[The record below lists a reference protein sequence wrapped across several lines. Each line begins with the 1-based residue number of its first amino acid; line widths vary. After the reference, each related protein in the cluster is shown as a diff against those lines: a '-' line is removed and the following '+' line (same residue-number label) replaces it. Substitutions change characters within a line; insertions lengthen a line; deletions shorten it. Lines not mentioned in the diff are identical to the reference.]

1 MEEYSQELKVGAAIV
16 LAVIFGFLGI
26 RFFQDLPLFGG
37 SYPMYAQFE
46 EAGGLV
52 SGNPVHMKG
61 VSIGTVDYVELDQ
74 KTQTVQVR
82 FKVNE
87 GITIPEGSHA
97 KVAGFSGLG
106 GVRVSILPGPRDSPP
121 LPPGSTLEGPPE
133 GTVFERL
140 TDQAPELASKADS
153 LLSNTN
159 MTMEALSTQ
168 LQDPESDLRKT
179 LRSAQN
185 ITADLE
191 SVTEAEKET
200 IRALLQNLRSVSS
213 DLEAFMG
220 ENSDSLDLAVR
231 RLNQSLNRLNRG
243 LTSFERTSATLDTIA
258 TKLNEGR
265 GTAGQLINDPSLY
278 MRLDSAA
285 AQTNTLLRDIRR
297 DPGRYLEDMTL
308 VKVF

>member
-1 MEEYSQELKVGAAIV
+1 MEYSQELKVGAAIV
-16 LAVIFGFLGI
+16 LAVVLGFMGI

-37 SYPMYAQFE
+37 SYPMYAEFE

-52 SGNPVHMKG
+52 AGNPVHMKG
-61 VSIGTVDYVELDQ
+61 VSIGTVDFVELDQ
-74 KTQTVQVR
+74 KTQTVQVGL
-82 FKVNE
+82 KVKE
-87 GITIPEGSHA
+87 GIIIPEGSRA

-106 GVRVSILPGPRDSPP
+106 GVRVSVLPGPKENPP
-121 LPPGSTLEGPPE
+121 LSPGATLQAPPE

-140 TDQAPELASKADS
+140 TDQAPILASKADS

-159 MTMEALSTQ
+159 TTMEALSTQ

-179 LRSAQN
+179 LKSTQN

-191 SVTEAEKET
+191 SVTETGKGDLRT
-200 IRALLQNLRSVSS
+200 LFQNLRSVS
-213 DLEAFMG
+213 DNLKAFTD
-220 ENSDSLDLAVR
+220 NNADSLDVAVD
-231 RLNQSLNRLNRG
+231 RLNRSLLRLDRV
-243 LTSFERTSATLDTIA
+243 LTSFEQTSTTLDTIA

-265 GTAGQLINDPSLY
+265 GTAGRLINDPSLY
-278 MRLDSAA
+278 RRLDSAA
-285 AQTNTLLRDIRR
+285 AQTNTLLQDIQR